1 MFKGI
6 FRKRRFVGLDVGA
19 SSVKAIELSGKND
32 KLTLTGLRVEPL
44 ARGTIEEGQILDH
57 TEFSRAISKLFGDHH
72 LTTQNIASGV
82 SGNSVILKI
91 IEVPPMSEEELRESI
106 DWHAEEHCPFD
117 MSDVRLGYQ
126 VIDSDADSIK
136 VLIAICREIRVQNL
150 EHALQLAGRRADI
163 IDCCALALQNCYTF
177 NYQPSDDSLVA
188 LVHIGA
194 SLMIIHIMK
203 GNRLAFTRDA
213 SIGGDQYT
221 DQISRELGLTFEQA
235 EAAKLGLAD
244 ELETVGTEINEVIE
258 VIAKR
263 LALEG
268 DFEKLTE
275 ATTENIA
282 LEIQKSLDFYSA
294 ISTDEETSVGK
305 ILISGGGS
313 RLKGLRETLSDRL
326 MIPVEPLDPFH
337 RIKYDERRFSSERL
351 SEIGSEMAV
360 AVGLALRG
368 SDAQLLAVNLS
379 SSAAEKKLVGALPV
393 KDARKKKKKKKIFH
407 RHYHYKG
414 RNRLG
419 ELIAGERIAE
429 SSEALRMLLRREQI
443 ILTSFREEQ
452 PESSLFVSG
461 AGRKKVS
468 LRDLVSFTGWFS
480 YTVEAGIPLIS
491 SLEVLAQEQKNRY
504 FKQVLGEVI
513 SDVGQGSTLAS
524 AMKHHPEVFDE
535 FYVNMVEAG
544 ESVGILDRV
553 LSRLHTALEK
563 SISLRRK
570 IWLAILYPL
579 SALALLSAILI
590 ISVTAALHNVQGNAG
605 RLNWYLRFWASVGA
619 ATASLLGSAG
629 GVISL
634 AVIVAALL
642 ALGVYSKTSRGHR
655 QRDAL
660 LLRLPFVGLLLRKH
674 ATARF
679 GRILATL
686 LSSGVP
692 ILASLDITAKMV
704 GNSVFAEAIEKIRS
718 GVERGETFSAPMTDV
733 FPTIVSVSVEIG
745 EQTGCLDA
753 SLGKIADFYEDEV
766 NRAVSRLPLVILPFL
781 IILFVLIGVS
791 SVLTTR

>member
-1 MFKGI
+1 MDI
-6 FRKRRFVGLDVGA
+6 GA
-19 SSVKAIELSGKND
+19 SSVKAVELSGKND
-32 KLTLTGLRVEPL
+32 RLTLTGLGVEPL
-44 ARGTIEEGQILDH
+44 ARGTIEEGQSLDH

-82 SGNSVILKI
+82 SGNSVILKT

-126 VIDSDADSIK
+126 VIDSDEYSIK
-136 VLIAICREIRVQNL
+136 VLIAICKTIRVENL
-150 EHALQLAGRRADI
+150 EHTLQLAGKRADI

-203 GNRLAFTRDA
+203 GNRLAFTHDA
-213 SIGGDQYT
+213 SMGGDQYT
-221 DQISRELGLTFEQA
+221 EQISRELGLTFEQA

-275 ATTENIA
+275 ATTENLA

-294 ISTDEETSVGK
+294 ISTDEETSIGK

-313 RLKGLRETLSDRL
+313 RLKGLRETLSHRL
-326 MIPVEPLDPFH
+326 MIPVEPLDPFR
-337 RIKYDERRFSSERL
+337 RIKYDERRFSPERL
-351 SEIGSEMAV
+351 SEVESEMAV

-379 SSAAEKKLVGALPV
+379 ASAAEKKLVGALPV
-393 KDARKKKKKKKIFH
+393 KDARKKKKEKIFN

-414 RNRLG
+414 RNRIG

-452 PESSLFVSG
+452 PESSLFASG

-480 YTVEAGIPLIS
+480 YMVEAGIPLIS

-504 FKQVLGEVI
+504 FKQVLDQVI

-544 ESVGILDRV
+544 ETGGIVDRV

-579 SALALLSAILI
+579 SALALVSVILMLSI
-590 ISVTAALHNVQGNAG
+590 TAALHNAQGNAG
-605 RLNWYLRFWASVGA
+605 GLNWYLRFWASVGA
-619 ATASLLGSAG
+619 ATASFLGSAG
-629 GVISL
+629 GVIFL
-634 AVIVAALL
+634 AVVVAALL

-660 LLRLPFVGLLLRKH
+660 LLRLPFVGPLLRKH

-704 GNSVFAEAIEKIRS
+704 GNLVFAEAIEKIRS
-718 GVERGETFSAPMTDV
+718 GVERGETFSAPMTEV

-766 NRAVSRLPLVILPFL
+766 NRAVSRLPLIILPLL
-781 IILFVLIGVS
+781 IILLVLIGIIAVF
-791 SVLTTR
+791 R

>member
-6 FRKRRFVGLDVGA
+6 FHKRRFVGLDVGA
-19 SSVKAIELSGKND
+19 SSVKAVELSGKND
-32 KLTLTGLRVEPL
+32 KLTLTGLGVEPL

-57 TEFSRAISKLFGDHH
+57 TESARAISKLFGDHH
-72 LTTQNIASGV
+72 LTTRNIASGV
-82 SGNSVILKI
+82 SGNSVILKT

-106 DWHAEEHCPFD
+106 DWHAEEYCPFD

-126 VIDSDADSIK
+126 VIDSDEYSIK

-150 EHALQLAGRRADI
+150 EHTLQLAGKRADI

-203 GNRLAFTRDA
+203 GNRLAFTHDA
-213 SIGGDQYT
+213 SMGGDQYT
-221 DQISRELGLTFEQA
+221 DQISKELGLTFEQA

-275 ATTENIA
+275 ATTENLA

-313 RLKGLRETLSDRL
+313 RLKGLRENLSHRL
-326 MIPVEPLDPFH
+326 MIPVEPLDPFR

-351 SEIGSEMAV
+351 SEIGSEMPV

-368 SDAQLLAVNLS
+368 SDAPFLAVNLS
-379 SSAAEKKLVGALPV
+379 SSAAEKKLVGALRV
-393 KDARKKKKKKKIFH
+393 KDARKKKKKIFH

-414 RNRLG
+414 RNRIG

-443 ILTSFREEQ
+443 ILTSFREER
-452 PESSLFVSG
+452 PESSLFASG
-461 AGRKKVS
+461 TGRKKVS

-480 YTVEAGIPLIS
+480 YMVEAGIPLVS

-504 FKQVLGEVI
+504 FKQVLDQVI
-513 SDVGQGSTLAS
+513 SDVGQGSTLAA

-544 ESVGILDRV
+544 ETGGIVDRV

-579 SALALLSAILI
+579 SALALLLVILMLSI
-590 ISVTAALHNVQGNAG
+590 TAALHNAQGNAG
-605 RLNWYLRFWASVGA
+605 GLNWYLRFWTSVGA
-619 ATASLLGSAG
+619 ATASFLGSTG
-629 GVISL
+629 GVIFL
-634 AVIVAALL
+634 AAIVAALL

-655 QRDAL
+655 QKDVL
-660 LLRLPFVGLLLRKH
+660 LLRLPFVGPLLRKH

-718 GVERGETFSAPMTDV
+718 GVERGETFSAPMTEV
-733 FPTIVSVSVEIG
+733 FPTIASVSVEIG

-753 SLGKIADFYEDEV
+753 SLGRIADFYEGEV
-766 NRAVSRLPLVILPFL
+766 NRTVSRLPLIILPLL